1 MGKYKAPLPNRTQ
14 EKRAQVKEFKRKV
27 YGDPNT
33 GKLKIKD
40 APLSISGKR
49 KRKLF
54 RRMWK
59 EHKDAL
65 VQGLETMDDMEMAP
79 VNAEGTS
86 KDSSKSST
94 KFFVKKNVK
103 LKLKKKKGKGKV
115 LMEDSEPNVDAMEE

>member
-14 EKRAQVKEFKRKV
+14 EKRVQVKEFKRKV

-33 GKLKIKD
+33 GKLKVKN
-40 APLSISGKR
+40 APLSVSGKR

-59 EHKDAL
+59 DHKDAL
-65 VQGLETMDDMEMAP
+65 VQGLEMMDDMEMVP
-79 VNAEGTS
+79 VDAKGTS
-86 KDSSKSST
+86 KDSAKSSM

-103 LKLKKKKGKGKV
+103 LKLKKKKDKV
-115 LMEDSEPNVDAMEE
+115 LMEDSEPTVDAMEE